1 MKKLFFTIVTAFIT
15 LHSSAQIAKDLMVG
29 AHTDLVKSDNDGYFE
44 KIQAGA
50 EVNYFLSR
58 KFTATGGIEYW
69 SQGKQVS
76 FVMGGRWYPIPDA
89 FVRMRGLI
97 GANDFALGA
106 GWAKPLDERWRFEAM
121 ADLYTRGDIAIRAGM
136 MYVIRRKN

>member
-1 MKKLFFTIVTAFIT
+1 MKKLFFSIAAALIT
-15 LHSSAQIAKDLMVG
+15 LCSSAQIAKDLMAG

-76 FVMGGRWYPIPDA
+76 FVMGGRWYPISDA

-97 GANDFALGA
+97 GANDFSLGA
-106 GWAKPLDERWRFEAM
+106 GWAKPMDERWRFEAM
-121 ADLYTRGDIAIRAGM
+121 ADLYIRGDIAIRAGM